1 MESRVCRKNPKPALL
16 IIGGLG
22 NKPPDRSPNVDRLP
36 ATSILSHPRRIATE
50 AGVAVPLPVWWLQ
63 PSALQSGTGAPDE
76 KDATPMPSISPV
88 SAHEQER
95 AVEPRTAA
103 DENLP
108 RMTRNRPFG

>member
-36 ATSILSHPRRIATE
+36 ATFILSYPRRIAAE

-63 PSALQSGTGAPDE
+63 PAALQSGTGAPDE
-76 KDATPMPSISPV
+76 KDAIPMPTIPP
-88 SAHEQER
+88 SAPTSRNGPPSRRPAPPEASRGWR
-95 AVEPRTAA
+95 AT
-103 DENLP
+103 
-108 RMTRNRPFG
+108 